1 MNEVLYKTK
10 NAAEKALGEIVD
22 KGLNNPTDLCC
33 ALDGVKILA
42 QVATIEAMERAQW
55 TEEESRRMRSMATN
69 GNSYG
74 MSYADPYWESESMR
88 RARNSL
94 GQFTSRAN
102 NQQSNSSYGGYDGGY
117 SGHSVNDMMIQSLE
131 RTITPDMSEVEKQ
144 RIYEQIRMIRER
156 KD

>member
-1 MNEVLYKTK
+1 MNEVLYKTR

-55 TEEESRRMRSMATN
+55 TEEEPRRMRSMATN

-94 GQFTSRAN
+94 GQFTSRM
-102 NQQSNSSYGGYDGGY
+102 SYDDGY

-131 RTITPDMSEVEKQ
+131 RTINPDMSEVEKQ

>member
-1 MNEVLYKTK
+1 MNEVLYKTR

-55 TEEESRRMRSMATN
+55 TEEEPRRMRSMATN

-88 RARNSL
+88 RARNSI
-94 GQFTSRAN
+94 GQFTSRM
-102 NQQSNSSYGGYDGGY
+102 SYDDGY

-131 RTITPDMSEVEKQ
+131 RTINPDMSEVEKQ